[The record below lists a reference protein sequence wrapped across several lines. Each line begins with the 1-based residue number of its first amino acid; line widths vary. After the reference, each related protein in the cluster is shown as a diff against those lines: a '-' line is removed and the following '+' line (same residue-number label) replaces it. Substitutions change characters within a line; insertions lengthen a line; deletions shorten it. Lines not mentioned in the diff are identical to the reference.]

1 MSDPVKK
8 VVVWISPIVCALL
21 LYGNLYFIARLVEK
35 IEDTARQVTA
45 ISIRFERLEER
56 VDLVRS
62 HCHDLKH

>member
-8 VVVWISPIVCALL
+8 VVVWVAPFLCSLL
-21 LYGNLYFIARLVEK
+21 LAGNLFFIAKLVEK

-45 ISIRFERLEER
+45 LSIRFERLEER